1 MDGRLVYLLKLSRP
15 RFWLYL
21 AGPVA
26 VGVAYGASS
35 TAELVTPTT
44 LALFA
49 FFLLPGNVLLYGV
62 NDVFDSDVDEV
73 NPKKDEREVRFE
85 GDSFVLWAVG
95 LSALS
100 GLALVPLLPLESLV
114 WLAGFYLLG
123 VQYSAPPLRFK
134 TTPLLDSVS
143 NGLYLMPGAAAYA
156 AVAGGH
162 PPLLAVVGAWLWT
175 MAMHTFSAVPDIV
188 PDRRAGI
195 RTTATALGESRT
207 YVYCAVCWALAALS
221 FALLDPRL
229 GALFSIYVPF
239 VALIALSSIDVAR
252 AYWWFPA
259 LNTVVGTLLTMG
271 GLWTLVHGG

>member
-1 MDGRLVYLLKLSRP
+1 MPGRLPYLLKLSRP

-26 VGVAYGASS
+26 VGVAYGATS
-35 TAELVTPTT
+35 TDDLFTPTT

-49 FFLLPGNVLLYGV
+49 FFLLPANVLLYGV
-62 NDVFDSDVDEV
+62 NDVFDSEVDEE
-73 NPKKDEREVRFE
+73 NPKKAGKEVRFD
-85 GDSFVLWAVG
+85 GDRTVLWAVG

-100 GLALVPLLPLESLV
+100 GLFLVPFLPLESLV
-114 WLAGFYLLG
+114 WLAGFYVLG
-123 VQYSAPPLRFK
+123 VQYSAPPFRFK

-162 PPLLAVVGAWLWT
+162 PPLLAVAGAWFWT
-175 MAMHTFSAVPDIV
+175 MAMHTFSAIPDIG

-195 RTTATALGESRT
+195 RTTATLLGESRT
-207 YVYCAVCWALAALS
+207 YAYCAGCWALAALS

-229 GALFSIYVPF
+229 GALFSVYVPF
-239 VALIALSSIDVAR
+239 VALIALSGIDVAR

-259 LNTVVGTLLTMG
+259 LNTVVGALLTMG
-271 GLWTLVHGG
+271 GLWVLVHG